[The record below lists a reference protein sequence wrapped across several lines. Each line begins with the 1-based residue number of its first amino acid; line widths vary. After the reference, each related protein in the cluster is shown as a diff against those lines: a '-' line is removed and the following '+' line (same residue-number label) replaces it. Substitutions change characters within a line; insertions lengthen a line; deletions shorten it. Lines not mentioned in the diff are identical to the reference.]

1 MEWTEQSKC
10 GEPGASVQEIN
21 HKARLLLSEIMQM
34 AQHPDKME
42 VISTGVGRR
51 WLPPQGE
58 VLKVNTDGAFMAKD
72 KRGAWGFVIIDSEG
86 HGVLAGVGH
95 LRAVH
100 NALSAERESCLAALQ
115 AALEAGISRII
126 IETGSLLLVKAIRTC
141 ELDYGLG
148 GVIF

>member
-1 MEWTEQSKC
+1 M
-10 GEPGASVQEIN
+10 
-21 HKARLLLSEIMQM
+21 
-34 AQHPDKME
+34 
-42 VISTGVGRR
+42 
-51 WLPPQGE
+51 
-58 VLKVNTDGAFMAKD
+58 KVNTDGAFMAKD

-100 NALSAERESCLAALQ
+100 NALSAEGESCLAALQ

>member
-1 MEWTEQSKC
+1 MVFW
-10 GEPGASVQEIN
+10 P
-21 HKARLLLSEIMQM
+21 
-34 AQHPDKME
+34 
-42 VISTGVGRR
+42 
-51 WLPPQGE
+51 
-58 VLKVNTDGAFMAKD
+58 
-72 KRGAWGFVIIDSEG
+72 
-86 HGVLAGVGH
+86 GVGH

-100 NALSAERESCLAALQ
+100 NALSAEGESCLAALQ